1 MTKQA
6 NISHLINLFFLTNRA
21 FHKHME
27 EAKVITSFSFIQFIT
42 MNFVREEG
50 PVSMKDIAIIFSFT
64 PSSATSLV
72 HGLVQLGYL
81 ERIED
86 NKDRRVIRLRTT
98 ALGRKKLSESENKA
112 KKELKSVFLKL
123 NDGDRNDMIRVL
135 EKLSSILTE
144 AKGTSAKRA
153 HGKGASA

>member
-1 MTKQA
+1 MTKQT
-6 NISHLINLFFLTNRA
+6 NISHLINLFFLTNRS

-27 EAKVITSFSFIQFIT
+27 ESKVITSFSFIQFIT

-50 PVSMKDIAIIFSFT
+50 TVSMKDIARIFSFT
-64 PSSATSLV
+64 PSSATSLI

-81 ERIED
+81 ERIADKE
-86 NKDRRVIRLRTT
+86 DRRVIRLRTT

-135 EKLSSILTE
+135 EKLSAILSD
-144 AKGTSAKRA
+144 AKGISAKRA
-153 HGKGASA
+153 NGRGVSA